1 MLAFAPSSQIAH
13 KIDLLFYILC
23 GICALLMVAIT
34 VLLVVFIVHYH
45 RKRHAQ
51 AVQIKDS
58 MALELT
64 WTIIPTILVMGMFAY
79 GWEVFKELRTIPKD
93 AMPVKVVGRQWAW
106 DYEYANGARRSGKEG
121 LIIPLGKPVVL
132 KMTSSDVIHSYYIPA
147 FRIKEDVLKDRETY
161 LSFTPDAEGEFDV
174 FCAEYCG
181 GVGGK
186 GAEDGHWSMTS
197 KVVVVQPEV
206 FDRWYAENAKKK

>member
-13 KIDLLFYILC
+13 EIDLLFYII
-23 GICALLMVAIT
+23 GGFCALLMVAIT
-34 VLLVVFIVHYH
+34 VCLVVFVIRYH
-45 RKRHAQ
+45 RKRQAQ

-58 MALELT
+58 MGLELT

-79 GWEVFKELRTIPKD
+79 GWEVFKEFRTIPKD
-93 AMPVKVVGRQWAW
+93 AMPVKVIARQWAW
-106 DYEYANGARRSGKEG
+106 DYEYSNGARRTGKEG

-132 KMTSSDVIHSYYIPA
+132 KMTSGDVIHSYYVPA

-174 FCAEYCG
+174 LCAEYCG
-181 GVGGK
+181 GVGNRGE
-186 GAEDGHWSMTS
+186 EDGHWSMKS

-206 FDRWYAENAKKK
+206 FNRWYAEHAKK